1 MIIRLSLN
9 INDDINID
17 ENIDEYYSNK
27 KRSLLI
33 VFDDIIAN
41 MISSRNFSEWLLN
54 YLLEAEK

>member
-9 INDDINID
+9 INDDINIH
-17 ENIDEYYSNK
+17 ENIGEYYSNK

>member
-9 INDDINID
+9 INDDINIH

>member
-9 INDDINID
+9 INDDINIH

-33 VFDDIIAN
+33 
-41 MISSRNFSEWLLN
+41 
-54 YLLEAEK
+54 YLMT